1 MASSLVLLS
10 GVVVAAFICEYVNVT
25 LGMGYGTTL
34 TPLLLIVGFAPL
46 AVIPSI
52 LLAGFLSG
60 ALAAV
65 MHHRAGNVDFDFR
78 NDSEHQMVKRLGKL
92 GYMPRS
98 KDSRVALV
106 LGACS
111 LIGAIIAVMVAINI
125 PVFYLKLFIGLLVLT
140 MGIIL
145 VCKCKASPRFSWGR
159 LVAIGSVAAFNK
171 GISGGG
177 YGPLVTSGQILSG
190 IRSKN
195 SVAISAFS
203 ESLTCLVGVIAY
215 LAIGG
220 GVDWSLSPYLVS
232 GTLISVPLAI
242 YSVKRMPEKSFTL
255 MIGIA
260 TTVLGVATL
269 YNTLM

>member
-1 MASSLVLLS
+1 MDSLVILP
-10 GVVVAAFICEYVNVT
+10 GVFAAAFICEFVNVT

-60 ALAAV
+60 ALASV
-65 MHHRAGNVDFDFR
+65 LHDRAGNVDFDFR
-78 NDSEHQMVKRLGKL
+78 NDPEHQMVKRLGKL

-98 KDSRVALV
+98 KDSKVALV

-111 LIGAIIAVMVAINI
+111 LVGAIVAVMVAVNI
-125 PVFYLKLFIGLLVLT
+125 PVLYLKLFIGLLVLA

-145 VCKCKASPRFSWGR
+145 LCKCRARSRFSWGR

-171 GISGGG
+171 GMSGGG

-220 GVDWSLSPYLVS
+220 AVDWSLSPVLVS
-232 GTLISVPLAI
+232 GTLLSVPLAT
-242 YSVKRMPEKSFTL
+242 YSVKRMPERSFTML
-255 MIGIA
+255 IGAA
-260 TTVLGVATL
+260 TTVLGAATL